1 MDYDV
6 DPVRQCIANSWLN
19 SMDSTSAKNEWGFKA
34 EYNLSKMTTDMLEKL
49 SAKGIG
55 AK

>member
-1 MDYDV
+1 MSGD
-6 DPVRQCIANSWLN
+6 LL
-19 SMDSTSAKNEWGFKA
+19 A
-34 EYNLSKMTTDMLEKL
+34 EYDLAKMTTDMLEKL